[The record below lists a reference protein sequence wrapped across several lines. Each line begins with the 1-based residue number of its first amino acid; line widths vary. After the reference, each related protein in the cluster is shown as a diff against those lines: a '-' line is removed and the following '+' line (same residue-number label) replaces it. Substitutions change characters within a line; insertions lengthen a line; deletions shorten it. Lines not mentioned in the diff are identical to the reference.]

1 MTLTL
6 DGRRTL
12 LSGKDGTLGTL
23 DNLRIVSA
31 VPEPSSLALLGL
43 GGQSLDS
50 FGAEKLNAFWRPYH
64 ERFSKFLKLV
74 RIGSTLWLSKLL

>member
-43 GGQSLDS
+43 GGAVV
-50 FGAEKLNAFWRPYH
+50 G
-64 ERFSKFLKLV
+64 LV
-74 RIGSTLWLSKLL
+74 RRRKTKRFLAPLPRALFEVFKIGENWVYALAK

>member
-43 GGQSLDS
+43 GGSRWTRS
-50 FGAEKLNAFWRPYH
+50 APKN
-64 ERFSKFLKLV
+64 
-74 RIGSTLWLSKLL
+74 

>member
-31 VPEPSSLALLGL
+31 VPEPSSLALLGW
-43 GGQSLDS
+43 
-50 FGAEKLNAFWRPYH
+50 GAVVG
-64 ERFSKFLKLV
+64 LV
-74 RIGSTLWLSKLL
+74 RRRKTKRFLAPLPRALFEVFKIGENWVYALAE

>member
-12 LSGKDGTLGTL
+12 LSVKDGTLGTL

-43 GGQSLDS
+43 GTM
-50 FGAEKLNAFWRPYH
+50 
-64 ERFSKFLKLV
+64 LV
-74 RIGSTLWLSKLL
+74 GLRRRKVASSLSKSL